1 MSYRDLSLG
10 RFRLARSRISNSIFI
25 RLRIIHSTRSLLRF
39 LHDRVALPDAN
50 PNHWRLG
57 IFYFNRQDRRLFV
70 PKRRG
75 FGWTLNFA
83 NIWAWLLVGLIIF
96 VLIARLLNRG
106 VKGRV

>member
-1 MSYRDLSLG
+1 MSIPT
-10 RFRLARSRISNSIFI
+10 LAAWHFLLQPPRPAAIRSQ
-25 RLRIIHSTRSLLRF
+25 
-39 LHDRVALPDAN
+39 A
-50 PNHWRLG
+50 G
-57 IFYFNRQDRRLFV
+57 
-70 PKRRG
+70 G